1 MSNNRIF
8 KNASWII
15 CCKIAQSALSFLIT
29 VLTARYFGPSNYG
42 LINYAAAVVAFV
54 APVVQ
59 LGLSNIQVQE
69 IIDEPNKEG
78 EIIGT
83 TLSISLIS
91 AVFCII
97 GVISFSA
104 IANKSETDTIVVC
117 ALYSMILLFQSA
129 ELLQYWFQ
137 AKYLSKY
144 SSITALIAF
153 AIVTLYKIFLLATR
167 KSIYFFAVSN
177 AIDYVIITFAL
188 LAIYKKLGGKR
199 LQFSVGRAKKMFA
212 KSKYYIVANMM
223 IAIFSQTDR
232 IMLKSMIND
241 TATGLYSAAI
251 SCASVAGFVYAA
263 IIDSYRPTI
272 FINYKSSK
280 TSFEN
285 SMVQLYAII
294 IYLSA
299 LYCITVVVFAEPI
312 IKIIYGNA
320 FLDAVTPL
328 RIAVWYSTF
337 SYLGVA
343 RNVWILA
350 ERKQKYL
357 WIINLSG
364 ALGNI
369 LINYILIPI
378 IGVSGAAVAS
388 LLTQFFA
395 NVVISYIISDTR
407 RSVILMFRALNPKII
422 YKLFK
427 KI

>member
-1 MSNNRIF
+1 MFSNKIL

-59 LGLSNIQVQE
+59 LGLNNIQVQE
-69 IIDEPNKEG
+69 IVDEPNKEG

-83 TLSISLIS
+83 TLSMSLIS

-199 LQFSVGRAKKMFA
+199 LQFSVERAKKMFA

-299 LYCITVVVFAEPI
+299 LYCIAVVVFAEPV

-320 FLDAVTPL
+320 FLDAVPPL

-337 SYLGVA
+337 SYLGMA

-350 ERKQKYL
+350 EGRQRYL

-369 LINYILIPI
+369 LINYTLIPI

-395 NVVISYIISDTR
+395 NIVVSYIISDTR
-407 RSVILMFRALNPKII
+407 RSVVLMFRALNPKII
-422 YKLFK
+422 YNLFK

>member
-1 MSNNRIF
+1 MFSNKIL

-54 APVVQ
+54 APVAQ

-69 IIDEPNKEG
+69 IVDEPNKEG

-83 TLSISLIS
+83 TLSMSLIS

-117 ALYSMILLFQSA
+117 ALYSIILLFQSA

-199 LQFSVGRAKKMFA
+199 LQFSVERAKKMFA

-299 LYCITVVVFAEPI
+299 LYCIAVVVFAEPI

-320 FLDAVTPL
+320 FLDAVPPL

-337 SYLGVA
+337 SYLGMA

-350 ERKQKYL
+350 EGRQRYL

-395 NVVISYIISDTR
+395 NIVVSYIISDTR
-407 RSVILMFRALNPKII
+407 RSVVLMFRALNPKIT
-422 YKLFK
+422 YNLFK